1 MTLTHP
7 APHATDAAEAAPKS
21 PNFQFLA
28 AHHRFLVRYAAQA
41 ERYLFD
47 DPSTALFKVRQ
58 FAELL
63 AQQPCA
69 YVGIP
74 ATGQDDFV
82 KVLNLLRDRR
92 VATTDVLALFHGISK
107 EGNAA
112 VHEGTGTR
120 SNA

>member
-1 MTLTHP
+1 MTSTHP
-7 APHATDAAEAAPKS
+7 QAPSSDATEGAPQS

-28 AHHRFLVRYAAQA
+28 AHHRHLVRYAALA

-63 AQQPCA
+63 AQQACA
-69 YVGIP
+69 SVGLFT
-74 ATGQDDFV
+74 TGQDDFV

-92 VATTDVLALFHGISK
+92 AATLDVLDLFHGI
-107 EGNAA
+107 
-112 VHEGTGTR
+112 R
-120 SNA
+120 